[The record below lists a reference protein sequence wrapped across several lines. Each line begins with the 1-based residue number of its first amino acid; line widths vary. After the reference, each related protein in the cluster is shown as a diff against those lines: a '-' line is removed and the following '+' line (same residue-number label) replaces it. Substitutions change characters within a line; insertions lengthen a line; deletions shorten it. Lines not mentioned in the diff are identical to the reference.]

1 MSEEQWI
8 RLILL
13 LILLVFSA
21 FFSGSETA
29 LMAIDRLRIKYLV
42 QKKRKGAVLLEDT
55 LSRPDRLL
63 GAILVGNNLVNI
75 AASVIATGLLISLFG
90 DDGEWLTIVILTPV
104 LLVFAEVVPKTYSA
118 QQAEKVSFLVLR
130 PIRWVMLLLTPV
142 ITVLSWATYL
152 LTLWAGKKG
161 EPAPIITE
169 DEIHSLITVGEQSG
183 VMDQEKREMLHGVL
197 GLSETRVRDLMVP
210 RPEMVAIDVKCSF
223 REVLKLVNEA
233 SHSRFPVYEESLD
246 NIVGVIHSKEI
257 LNYVDVVDFDLR
269 TACRRPFFVPEA
281 QFVETLLQAFRTNR
295 LHMAIVVD
303 EYGGVEGLV
312 TLEDVVEEIVG
323 EIHDE
328 FDTEEA
334 DIREVGPQKYLVD
347 ASLALRELNRRLH
360 LQLDE
365 EHANTLAGY
374 VLRLLGAM
382 PKVGATCSEGGI
394 TYTVRTIDGHR
405 IDLVEMQMPEL
416 PEEDRED

>member
-1 MSEEQWI
+1 VSEEQWI
-8 RLILL
+8 RLALL

-42 QKKRKGAVLLEDT
+42 QKKRKGADLLEDT

-90 DDGEWLTIVILTPV
+90 ADGEWLTIVILTPL
-104 LLVFAEVVPKTYSA
+104 LLVFAEVMPKTYSA
-118 QQAEKVSFLVLR
+118 RQAEKVSFMVLH
-130 PIRWVMLLLTPV
+130 PIRWVMTLLYPVILLLTGV
-142 ITVLSWATYL
+142 NRLFSML
-152 LTLWAGKKG
+152 GGRKG
-161 EPAPIITE
+161 EPPPIISE
-169 DEIHSLITVGEQSG
+169 DEIHALITVGEQSG
-183 VMDQEKREMLHGVL
+183 VMDQDKREMLHGVL

-210 RPEMVAIDVKCSF
+210 RPEMVAIDVSCSF
-223 REVLKLVNEA
+223 NEVLEQVNDA
-233 SHSRFPVYEESLD
+233 CHSRFPVFDDSLD
-246 NIVGVIHSKEI
+246 NIVGIIHSKEI
-257 LNYVDVVDFDLR
+257 LNYVGDKQFNLR
-269 TACRRPFFVPEA
+269 TACRSPFFVPES
-281 QFVETLLQAFRTNR
+281 QYVEKLLQSFRTNR

-334 DIREVGPQKYLVD
+334 DIREVGPNAYMID
-347 ASLALRELNRRLH
+347 ASLALRELNRRLE
-360 LQLDE
+360 LELNE

-374 VLRLLGAM
+374 VLRLLGSI
-382 PKVGATCSEGGI
+382 PEVGATVMENGVR
-394 TYTVRTIDGHR
+394 YTVHKLEGRR
-405 IDLVEMQMPEL
+405 IDVVKMEMPMA
-416 PEEDRED
+416 EDGE

>member
-1 MSEEQWI
+1 M

-42 QKKRKGAVLLEDT
+42 QKKRKGAELLEDT
-55 LSRPDRLL
+55 LARPDRLL

-118 QQAEKVSFLVLR
+118 QQAEKVSFIVLR

-169 DEIHSLITVGEQSG
+169 DEI
-183 VMDQEKREMLHGVL
+183 
-197 GLSETRVRDLMVP
+197 
-210 RPEMVAIDVKCSF
+210 
-223 REVLKLVNEA
+223 
-233 SHSRFPVYEESLD
+233 
-246 NIVGVIHSKEI
+246 
-257 LNYVDVVDFDLR
+257 
-269 TACRRPFFVPEA
+269 
-281 QFVETLLQAFRTNR
+281 
-295 LHMAIVVD
+295 
-303 EYGGVEGLV
+303 
-312 TLEDVVEEIVG
+312 
-323 EIHDE
+323 
-328 FDTEEA
+328 
-334 DIREVGPQKYLVD
+334 
-347 ASLALRELNRRLH
+347 
-360 LQLDE
+360 
-365 EHANTLAGY
+365 
-374 VLRLLGAM
+374 
-382 PKVGATCSEGGI
+382 
-394 TYTVRTIDGHR
+394 
-405 IDLVEMQMPEL
+405 
-416 PEEDRED
+416 

>member
-8 RLILL
+8 RLALL

-42 QKKRKGAVLLEDT
+42 QKKRKGADLLEDT

-90 DDGEWLTIVILTPV
+90 ADGEWLTIVILTPL
-104 LLVFAEVVPKTYSA
+104 LLVFAEVMPKTYSA
-118 QQAEKVSFLVLR
+118 RQAEKVSFMVLH
-130 PIRWVMLLLTPV
+130 PIRWVMTLLYPVILLLTGV
-142 ITVLSWATYL
+142 NRLFSML
-152 LTLWAGKKG
+152 GGRKG
-161 EPAPIITE
+161 EPPPIISE
-169 DEIHSLITVGEQSG
+169 DEIHALITVGEQSG
-183 VMDQEKREMLHGVL
+183 VMDQDKREMLHGVL

-210 RPEMVAIDVKCSF
+210 RPEMVAIDVSCSF
-223 REVLKLVNEA
+223 NEVLEQVNDA
-233 SHSRFPVYEESLD
+233 CHSRFPVFDDSLD
-246 NIVGVIHSKEI
+246 NIVGIIHSKEI
-257 LNYVDVVDFDLR
+257 LNYVGDKQFNLR
-269 TACRRPFFVPEA
+269 TACRSPFFVPES
-281 QFVETLLQAFRTNR
+281 QYVEKLLQSFRTNR

-334 DIREVGPQKYLVD
+334 DIREVGPNAYMID
-347 ASLALRELNRRLH
+347 ASLALRELNRRLE
-360 LQLDE
+360 LELNE

-374 VLRLLGAM
+374 VLRLLGSI
-382 PKVGATCSEGGI
+382 PEVGATVMENGVR
-394 TYTVRTIDGHR
+394 YTVHKLEGRR
-405 IDLVEMQMPEL
+405 IDVVKMEMPMA
-416 PEEDRED
+416 EDGE